1 MSGPLFFRKE
11 KTLPNWCEGVLKI
24 RGPKENHEKFFKEGL
39 EGVMYGD
46 NHETVSVPIK
56 EFYYEEDGNQ
66 VFCEVCGKW
75 IWIKDTSR
83 AFIDFNFHYE
93 IPYLLYKGNNEA
105 DYISVLPFKQ
115 AWGVEYTEF
124 AALAK
129 KYELDMRI
137 FAVEQ
142 GIGFWC
148 EADITRTGDITV
160 KETGSDGYHNFIWDC
175 PYPILGG

>member
-1 MSGPLFFRKE
+1 M
-11 KTLPNWCEGVLKI
+11 PNWCEGVLKI

-39 EGVMYGD
+39 EGCMYDG
-46 NHETVSVPIK
+46 NKHETVSVPIE
-56 EFYYEEDGNQ
+56 EFYYEEDGRP
-66 VFCEVCGKW
+66 VFCEVNGKW
-75 IWIKDTSR
+75 IWIKDTCR
-83 AFIDFNFHYE
+83 AFIDFDNHYAL
-93 IPYLLYKGNNEA
+93 PWLLYEGNNEA

-129 KYELDMRI
+129 KYGLDMRI

-142 GIGFWC
+142 GMGFWC
-148 EADITRTGDITV
+148 EADITRDGDMTT
-160 KETGSDGYHNFIWDC
+160 KETGSGKYHEFVWDC

>member
-1 MSGPLFFRKE
+1 M
-11 KTLPNWCEGVLKI
+11 PNWCEGVLKI

-39 EGVMYGD
+39 EGFRYGE
-46 NHETVSVPIK
+46 NHENVSVPIK
-56 EFYYEEDGNQ
+56 EFYYDDGESPM
-66 VFCEVCGKW
+66 FCEVVGKW

-83 AFIDFNFHYE
+83 AFIDFDNHYE
-93 IPYLLYKGNNEA
+93 ISYLLYEGDNEA

-115 AWGVEYTEF
+115 AWGVDYTEF

-142 GIGFWC
+142 GMGFWC

-160 KETGSDGYHNFIWDC
+160 KETGSGGYHEFMWDC